1 MGLVARAERSSS
13 CAGVRGLLRSI
24 SLQIFINHHE
34 MSFVVMASAGDDI
47 YDVALF
53 VVNNTVGFIY
63 ASTP

>member
-24 SLQIFINHHE
+24 SLQISINHHE
-34 MSFVVMASAGDDI
+34 MSFVVMAPTGDDVD
-47 YDVALF
+47 DVVLF
-53 VVNNTVGFIY
+53 VVNNSVGFIY